1 MSICMSAD
9 KILYDFLTLKSDLE
23 TSFNRVPDQ
32 AVKCGFGMQGVCC
45 RLCANGPCRITP
57 TSPRGVCGASP
68 DTMVARNFLRA
79 VAAGAA
85 CYLHIVENA
94 AVNLREIG
102 RGNTDLPLKGAA
114 LLLEMAERL
123 GVAGTDEKQKAAN
136 LADLVLADL
145 YRPRSEKMQLVKKL
159 AYGPRYDKWQELGI
173 LPGGAK
179 SEVFDAIVKSSTNLS
194 SDPLDMLLHVLRL
207 GIATGLYGLA
217 MTNRINDMI
226 WGEPEIR
233 TARAGFGVVDP
244 DYINIM
250 VTGHQQSLVGILQDA
265 LLSPEADT
273 KAKACGAKG
282 YKIVGST
289 CVGQDMQLRGAHCAD
304 VFAGHTGN
312 NFTSE
317 ALVATGAIDL
327 LVSEFN
333 CTLPG
338 IETICEQM
346 QVPQFCL
353 DDVAKKKNA
362 GYLTFDIKDRHS
374 IAGII
379 IQVGAESF
387 TARRKHVTITVPAH
401 GYGDVLTGFS
411 EKTLKSFLGGSYK
424 PLIELIAAGKIKG
437 IAAVVGCSNL
447 TAGGHDV
454 FTVGMT
460 RELIKRDIIVLSA
473 GCTSGALENVGL
485 MSPSAAE
492 QAGVNLKEVC
502 LQLGI
507 PPVLNFG
514 PCLAIGRLEET
525 AADIAAELGVDLPQ
539 LPLVLSAPQWLEEQ
553 ALADGAFGLALG
565 LTLHLAIPPF
575 ITGSEM
581 VTKVLTGDLEQLTG
595 GRVIVD
601 GDIISTVNQLEAV
614 INAKR
619 SGLGL

>member
-1 MSICMSAD
+1 MSICISAD
-9 KILYDFLTLKSDLE
+9 KILFDFLVSRSEVE
-23 TSFNRVPDQ
+23 TSFNRVPNQ

-45 RLCANGPCRITP
+45 RLCSNGPCRITP
-57 TSPRGVCGASP
+57 QSPRGVCGATP

-102 RGNTDLPLKGAA
+102 RGNSDLPLKGAS
-114 LLLEMAERL
+114 LLHEVAERI
-123 GVAGTDEKQKAAN
+123 GAGGTDVKVKAINVAE
-136 LADLVLADL
+136 LVLADL
-145 YRPRSEKMQLVKKL
+145 YRPRSEEMLLVKNL
-159 AYGPRYDKWQELGI
+159 AYRPRYEKWRELGI

-179 SEVFDAIVKSSTNLS
+179 SEVFDALVKTSTNLS
-194 SDPLDMLLHVLRL
+194 SDPLDMLLHSLRL

-217 MTNRINDMI
+217 MTNRINDII

-233 TARAGFGVVDP
+233 TARAGFSVVDP
-244 DYINIM
+244 DFINIM
-250 VTGHQQSLVGILQDA
+250 VTGHQQSLVGILQDT
-265 LLSPEADT
+265 LLSPGAEAM
-273 KAKACGAKG
+273 AKANGAKG
-282 YKIVGST
+282 FKIVGST

-304 VFAGHTGN
+304 IFAGHTGN

-327 LVSEFN
+327 VVSEFN

-338 IETICEQM
+338 METVCQQM

-353 DDVAKKKNA
+353 DDVAKKQNA
-362 GYLTFDIKDRHS
+362 EYLPFNIKDRHT
-374 IAGII
+374 IARKIM
-379 IQVGAESF
+379 QSGAESF
-387 TARRKHVTITVPAH
+387 AGRRKDIAIEIPVH
-401 GYGDVLTGFS
+401 GYDDVLTGLS
-411 EKTLKSFLGGSYK
+411 EKTLKNFLGGSYK
-424 PLIELIAAGKIKG
+424 PLIDLIATGKIKG

-460 RELIKRDIIVLSA
+460 RELIRRNIIVLSA

-485 MSPSAAE
+485 MSPPAAE
-492 QAGVNLKEVC
+492 QAGASLKEVC
-502 LQLGI
+502 RQLGI

-525 AADIAAELGVDLPQ
+525 AADMAAEMGVDLPQ
-539 LPLVLSAPQWLEEQ
+539 LPLVISAPQWLEEQ

-581 VTKVLTGDLEQLTG
+581 VTRVLTGDLEQLTG

-601 GDIISTVNQLEAV
+601 GDIFSTVNQLEAV

-619 SGLGL
+619 AALSR

>member
-1 MSICMSAD
+1 MSICISAD
-9 KILYDFLTLKSDLE
+9 RILYDFLTSKSDLE

-102 RGNTDLPLKGAA
+102 RGSTDLPLKGAA
-114 LLLEMAERL
+114 LLREMAERL

-136 LADLVLADL
+136 LAALVLADL
-145 YRPRSEKMQLVKKL
+145 YRPRSEKMQLVQKL
-159 AYGPRYDKWQELGI
+159 AYGPRYDKWRELGI

-194 SDPLDMLLHVLRL
+194 SDPLDMLLHALRL
-207 GIATGLYGLA
+207 GIVTGLYGLA

-233 TARAGFGVVDP
+233 TTRAGFGVVDP

-250 VTGHQQSLVGILQDA
+250 VTGHQQSLVGILQDD
-265 LLSPEADT
+265 LLSPEAAT

-338 IETICEQM
+338 IETVCEQM

-362 GYLTFDIKDRHS
+362 AYLTFDLKERHT
-374 IAGII
+374 IAGTIMRA
-379 IQVGAESF
+379 GAESF
-387 TARRKHVTITVPAH
+387 TARRKHVTIHVPAH

-411 EKTLKSFLGGSYK
+411 EKTLKNFLGGSYK
-424 PLIELIAAGKIKG
+424 PLIDLIAAGKIKG

-447 TAGGHDV
+447 TAGGHDI

-492 QAGVNLKEVC
+492 QAGANLKEVC
-502 LQLGI
+502 RQLGI

-581 VTKVLTGDLEQLTG
+581 VTQVLTGDLVQLTG

-614 INAKR
+614 INTKR